1 MRIAQPYHTMHASPL
16 QQPARTVAAT
26 GEGPGRGAAPAPQ
39 LFIRPRAVALGLTL
53 VVAALLAL
61 SLTGQVARYQ
71 LGVHRMSPIVVLF
84 DVNLEGNVPAW
95 YSAATLLGCSALF
108 AVIGIGRR
116 QKAGRRFA
124 KHWLGLSLLFLLA
137 SMDESASLHELVSTI
152 VGGAISR
159 LVTLP
164 PYLYYAWVLVA
175 IPFLLVLAV
184 TYLRF
189 LAALPRRFARWLIAS
204 AAVYLAGAIGV
215 EMIGSYLAVTIGME
229 NMRYALVSTVEE
241 GMEMMGIVM
250 LLYAQLEYVAASL
263 GSFRLEV
270 NRPGVGEL
278 PAHQAGLD
286 PQREATR

>member
-1 MRIAQPYHTMHASPL
+1 MRIAQPHNTMHASPL
-16 QQPARTVAAT
+16 QQPSRTVAAT
-26 GEGPGRGAAPAPQ
+26 GEGPGRGSASAPQ
-39 LFIRPRAVALGLTL
+39 LFVRPRAVALGLTL
-53 VVAALLAL
+53 VVAALLVL

-95 YSAATLLGCSALF
+95 YSAAALLGCSALF

-116 QKAGRRFA
+116 QAADRFT

-137 SMDESASLHELVSTI
+137 SMDESASLHELLSTI

-175 IPFLLVLAV
+175 IPFLLVLGV

-204 AAVYLAGAIGV
+204 AALYLAGAIGV

-270 NRPGVGEL
+270 NRPGARDVR
-278 PAHQAGLD
+278 ARQAGLD
-286 PQREATR
+286 SRREVTR